1 MTYLKTFASLRDYA
15 KGKISKDELLESDD
29 LFSYMKE
36 DRTTPGQSVMS
47 VEFNNYEEF
56 LKTFGFSE
64 DDIWFYLQITSPY
77 SSYEFYDYYSS
88 VDQFIDGYGIYNVLD
103 DDNTELLKK
112 IGRMILP
119 MKVNLESEE
128 YRKSLSEKLMTNF
141 KDEINSLINDFT
153 YEMNHQMQRTAQDV
167 ISKDVDEYFLNLGF
181 ESISNTGVK
190 ITIADLLSLYMRDGE
205 IQLSLTELFKKLFED
220 TDAPGGWLENQYEFE
235 DMSTFDKNSFN
246 RDAYR
251 VLNNIFDKI
260 EELGEEEGGVTIEDF
275 TNMTERITKKFK
287 QGLFYTLPK
296 DKSVRFKIDGF
307 KFPSMKVFVQ
317 LQKGLKRRDVILT
330 EENFYHLLYQPS
342 LFNLDEI

>member
-36 DRTTPGQSVMS
+36 DRTTPGQSVMY

-103 DDNTELLKK
+103 DDNTELLEK

-119 MKVNLESEE
+119 MKVNLESGE
-128 YRKSLSEKLMTNF
+128 YRISLSEKLMTNF

-205 IQLSLTELFKKLFED
+205 IQLSLTELFKKLFEYK
-220 TDAPGGWLENQYEFE
+220 DAPGGWLENQYEFE

>member
-36 DRTTPGQSVMS
+36 DRTTPGQSVMY

-88 VDQFIDGYGIYNVLD
+88 VDQFIDGYGIYDVLD
-103 DDNTELLKK
+103 DDNTELLEK

-119 MKVNLESEE
+119 MKVNLESGE
-128 YRKSLSEKLMTNF
+128 YLKSLSEKLMTNF

-220 TDAPGGWLENQYEFE
+220 IDAPGGWYEDQYEFE
-235 DMSTFDKNSFN
+235 DMSTFDMNSFN